1 MNTKRAND
9 ITLLN
14 NQIIILDAW
23 NTWKCKTTENYDAR
37 INEANKNLEEKRNE
51 AASLKKTIAT
61 LDFGRSLGALILIII
76 CAACYIVP
84 YFVDVIKPFSDYI
97 ALGTVILVIPYIF
110 WARGTKKTFI
120 AHLLYW
126 LTNGLVFG
134 GVLYFLS
141 IRDGQPNL
149 YYALFENPRF
159 DQIIRM
165 FWYLSLGAIVILV
178 VSMIVR
184 KIHYN
189 NVSSKLNKLLFETN
203 EDIIACEEEVNSLIL
218 ERDQT
223 LYNKEKEYF
232 GKYPL
237 VLPGYSI
244 SDVQKLLQY
253 MINHRA
259 DTIKEA
265 INLCKQ
271 DDALSNIQND
281 VKALRMMQEKT
292 NEDLEKMRKEQEE
305 KEKQQMV
312 EEEKE
317 DLVY

>member
-1 MNTKRAND
+1 MNSKRAND

-23 NTWKCKTTENYDAR
+23 NNWKKNTTDNYDAR
-37 INEANKNLEEKRNE
+37 INSANEKLENQKNE
-51 AASLKKTIAT
+51 ATSLKKTIAT
-61 LDFGRSLGALILIII
+61 IDFGRSLGALILIII

-84 YFVDVIKPFSDYI
+84 YFVDAIKPYSAYI
-97 ALGTVILVIPYIF
+97 ALSTIILVIPYIF
-110 WARGTKKTFI
+110 FARGTKKTVI

-126 LTNGLVFG
+126 LNNGLIFG

-141 IRDGQPNL
+141 IRDGQSNL

-159 DQIIRM
+159 EEINRL
-165 FWYLSLGAIVILV
+165 FWYLSLGSILILTITMIIRKVHYHRVI
-178 VSMIVR
+178 
-184 KIHYN
+184 N
-189 NVSSKLNKLLFETN
+189 KLNKLLFETN
-203 EDIIACEEEVNSLIL
+203 EDIANGEEEVNRLIT

-232 GKYPL
+232 AKYPL

-244 SDVQKLLQY
+244 SDVQKLLKY

-271 DDALSNIQND
+271 DDALSNIQED

-292 NEDLEKMRKEQEE
+292 NEDIEQMRKEKEIKEE
-305 KEKQQMV
+305 V
-312 EEEKE
+312 IEEKE